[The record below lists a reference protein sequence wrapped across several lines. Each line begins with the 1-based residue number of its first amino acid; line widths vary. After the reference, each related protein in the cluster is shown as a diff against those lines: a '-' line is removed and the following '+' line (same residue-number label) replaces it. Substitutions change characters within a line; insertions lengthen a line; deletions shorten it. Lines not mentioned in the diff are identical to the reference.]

1 MKTYC
6 VTRKKIIGRDYVRAI
21 VQINAD
27 VLFAY
32 YFHFRKIFINL
43 KNPFFKDAQKIFIL
57 MACINYIKIYN
68 QMFNIMM

>member
-1 MKTYC
+1 MHVCKILYYENILC
-6 VTRKKIIGRDYVRAI
+6 NKKKIIGRDYVRAI

-43 KNPFFKDAQKIFIL
+43 KNLFFKDTKNLYTYAST
-57 MACINYIKIYN
+57 N
-68 QMFNIMM
+68 